1 MQEFVTDIAI
11 TFANKSG
18 EGRLAQISSPQK
30 AGEKPALEIY
40 WSLQLFFHIGIEED
54 GAEG

>member
-18 EGRLAQISSPQK
+18 EGRLTQIISPQK